1 MSQTVNWSFWFWH
14 LLKFKNIDF
23 NHVLL
28 TTLVERW
35 RSETHTFHFPLGE
48 TTVTLEDV
56 ELILGLPVDG
66 EAVIGITTGDLVSL
80 CEQFLGFIPPAQ
92 RWKEMQLI
100 CLGLTTLFRNCHIM
114 QPMMLL
120 LSMLNHIIDFNK
132 DNIGGC
138 TLL

>member
-1 MSQTVNWSFWFWH
+1 M
-14 LLKFKNIDF
+14 
-23 NHVLL
+23 
-28 TTLVERW
+28 ERW

-92 RWKEMQLI
+92 R
-100 CLGLTTLFRNCHIM
+100 
-114 QPMMLL
+114 
-120 LSMLNHIIDFNK
+120 
-132 DNIGGC
+132 
-138 TLL
+138 